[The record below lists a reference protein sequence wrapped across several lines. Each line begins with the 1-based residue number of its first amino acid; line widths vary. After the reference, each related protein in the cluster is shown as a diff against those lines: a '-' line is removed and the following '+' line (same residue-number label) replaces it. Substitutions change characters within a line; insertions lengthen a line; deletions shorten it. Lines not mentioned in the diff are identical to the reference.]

1 MIFIIFYLSLDS
13 FSQISRDTSINL
25 YFETNSIKLD
35 SHQIKKLKDFSSR
48 FHINSIIGYADTTGT
63 QVYNLHLSRKRAIE
77 VYKVLSERLE
87 FIDQNILNY
96 LGESNEEPDLW
107 QNRRVKLIA
116 NEDSI
121 NIINNK
127 SKTEDQVIVRSF
139 DLDYIYFVPDQAIVT
154 QESIPYVKELADIL
168 KSYTT
173 EMFEIIGHINY
184 QSRFDSSHLTDLYQL
199 SERRAKAIY
208 DYLVS
213 YGISA
218 TRMTFRGVGN
228 SQPIYSSPIN
238 DEQRRKNMR
247 VQIIVRK

>member
-1 MIFIIFYLSLDS
+1 VSLDS
-13 FSQISRDTSINL
+13 ISQISRDTTINL

-35 SHQIKKLKDFSSR
+35 SHQIKKLKNFSSS
-48 FHINSIIGYADTTGT
+48 FHINSIIGYADTTGI

-77 VYKVLSERLE
+77 VYKVLSEQSKL
-87 FIDQNILNY
+87 IDQNVLTY
-96 LGESNEEPDLW
+96 LGESSEESDLW
-107 QNRRVKLIA
+107 QNRRVKLIG
-116 NEDSI
+116 NEDSV

-127 SKTEDQVIVRSF
+127 SKTEDQIIIRSF
-139 DLDYIYFVPDQAIVT
+139 DLDYIYFVPDRAIVT
-154 QESIPYVKELADIL
+154 QESIPYVKGLADIL

-173 EMFEIIGHINY
+173 ETFEIIGHINY

-213 YGISA
+213 YGISP